1 MTNPRPEVR
10 EVVSIPFKVR
20 FREPLL
26 NGTKVYTSRTKRM
39 GKVGDTFQAF
49 GATFEILSVEDV
61 ALHEV
66 ARLWKEEGC
75 ASEEEFKQVWRE
87 IHPRVGYNEYNRVF
101 LHHFRK
107 LSAPPIEPVGMR
119 EALERCLTEMKKTA
133 ISIRKEAGYKAVH
146 RDFIGAI
153 EQACVALAATPVPM
167 VEEVVTV
174 LAVRD
179 HNWGCGFDAEDMPGK
194 IKLCAYS
201 TTKVNEGDRVR
212 VVVYKEE

>member
-1 MTNPRPEVR
+1 MTDHRPEVR

-107 LSAPPIEPVGMR
+107 LSAPPIEPVGVR
-119 EALERCLTEMKKTA
+119 EALRDLLEQVESLNDYELT
-133 ISIRKEAGYKAVH
+133 RDVDNYKA
-146 RDFIGAI
+146 
-153 EQACVALAATPVPM
+153 QACWDDAIRRAQAALAACEQPV
-167 VEEVVTV
+167 VKEVVDEKK
-174 LAVRD
+174 AQ
-179 HNWGCGFDAEDMPGK
+179 
-194 IKLCAYS
+194 S
-201 TTKVNEGDRVR
+201 
-212 VVVYKEE
+212 